1 MNFTARGLKNMI
13 LNREIKVEEVVKLY
27 LDRID
32 SLDCKVDAYLYVSS
46 EEALKRAKELDKKLT
61 SNEKKG
67 GLFGIPISIKD
78 NISVSGM
85 QNTCASKML
94 KGYIS
99 PYDAS
104 VIERIKQEDGI
115 ILGKLNM
122 DEFAMGSSTETSY
135 FKTTKNPWNLE
146 RVPGGSSGGSSAS
159 LAADEALLSLGT
171 DTGGSVRQ
179 PAALC
184 GVVGLKPTYGRI
196 SRYGSVAF
204 GSTLDQIGP
213 MAKNVEDCALF
224 TENIA
229 GLDNKDFTTADVKVP
244 DYINILTE
252 DIRGKKIGIPK
263 EYFGEGLNSDVRK
276 CVEDAIDVFRQ
287 NGAEIEY
294 CSLPISTYSLA
305 AYYIIGC
312 AEASSNLARFD
323 GIRYG
328 YRSKDYNDAI
338 DIYTKSRSEGFGDE
352 VKKRIML
359 GTYVLS
365 KGYYDEYYKKA
376 LKARN
381 LIKREFVDIM
391 KKFDAIIC
399 PTTTDTAFKIGE
411 KQKDNISMYLSDLY
425 IVPSNV
431 TGVPSI
437 SIPCGIVNGLP
448 VGMQITSNYFREDLL
463 FNLAYSFE
471 QSTNWHNLKPKI

>member
-1 MNFTARGLKNMI
+1 MNFTAHGLKNMI

-46 EEALKRAKELDKKLT
+46 EEALKRAKELDKKLV

-78 NISVSGM
+78 NISVAGM

-146 RVPGGSSGGSSAS
+146 MVPGGSSGGSAAS

-184 GVVGLKPTYGRI
+184 GVVGMKPTYGRI

-213 MAKNVEDCALF
+213 MAKNVEDCALL

-229 GLDNKDFTTADVKVP
+229 GLDNKDFTTADVKVSE
-244 DYINILTE
+244 YTNILTD

-263 EYFGEGLNSDVRK
+263 EYFGEGLNSDVKK
-276 CVEDAIDVFRQ
+276 CVEKAIDVFRQ
-287 NGAEIEY
+287 NGVKIEY
-294 CSLPISTYSLA
+294 CALPLSTYSLA

-328 YRSKDYNDAI
+328 YRSKDYADAI

-437 SIPCGIVNGLP
+437 SIPCGMVNGLP

-471 QSTNWHNLKPKI
+471 QSTNWHNLKPNI

>member
-1 MNFTARGLKNMI
+1 MI

-46 EEALKRAKELDKKLT
+46 EEALKRAKELDKKLVP
-61 SNEKKG
+61 NEKKG

-78 NISVSGM
+78 NISVAGM

-146 RVPGGSSGGSSAS
+146 MVPGGSSGGSAAS

-213 MAKNVEDCALF
+213 MAKNVEDCALL

-229 GLDNKDFTTADVKVP
+229 GLDNKDFTTADVKVSE
-244 DYINILTE
+244 YTNILTD

-263 EYFGEGLNSDVRK
+263 EYFGEGLNSDVKK
-276 CVEDAIDVFRQ
+276 CVEKAIDVFRQ
-287 NGAEIEY
+287 NGVKIEY
-294 CSLPISTYSLA
+294 CALPLSTYSLA

-328 YRSKDYNDAI
+328 YRSKDYADAI

-437 SIPCGIVNGLP
+437 SIPCGMVNGLP

-471 QSTNWHNLKPKI
+471 QSTNWHNLKPNI

>member
-1 MNFTARGLKNMI
+1 MK
-13 LNREIKVEEVVKLY
+13 
-27 LDRID
+27 
-32 SLDCKVDAYLYVSS
+32 
-46 EEALKRAKELDKKLT
+46 
-61 SNEKKG
+61 
-67 GLFGIPISIKD
+67 
-78 NISVSGM
+78 
-85 QNTCASKML
+85 
-94 KGYIS
+94 
-99 PYDAS
+99 
-104 VIERIKQEDGI
+104 
-115 ILGKLNM
+115 
-122 DEFAMGSSTETSY
+122 
-135 FKTTKNPWNLE
+135 
-146 RVPGGSSGGSSAS
+146 
-159 LAADEALLSLGT
+159 
-171 DTGGSVRQ
+171 
-179 PAALC
+179 
-184 GVVGLKPTYGRI
+184 
-196 SRYGSVAF
+196 
-204 GSTLDQIGP
+204 
-213 MAKNVEDCALF
+213 
-224 TENIA
+224 
-229 GLDNKDFTTADVKVP
+229 
-244 DYINILTE
+244 
-252 DIRGKKIGIPK
+252 
-263 EYFGEGLNSDVRK
+263 
-276 CVEDAIDVFRQ
+276 
-287 NGAEIEY
+287 IEY
-294 CSLPISTYSLA
+294 CALPLSTYSLA

-328 YRSKDYNDAI
+328 YRSKDYADVI

-437 SIPCGIVNGLP
+437 SIPCGMVNGLP

-471 QSTNWHNLKPKI
+471 QSTNWHDLKPNI